1 MAAIAMMRSTISAIL
16 ATVAVAA
23 AAPRHDYAIRAV
35 PSSAVTIDDE
45 FWAPKLET
53 NRRVTI
59 PHILRENDAT
69 GRVANFEKAAG
80 KKQGA
85 YEGRRFNDTDVYKI
99 IEAASYSLALV
110 PDPGLSTRLD
120 ALIDL
125 IAASQE
131 KDGYLMPAR
140 TIDPAH
146 PAPGLGPERWAY
158 ENGSHEL
165 YNAGHLYEAAV
176 AHFQATGKRTLL
188 DVAIKN
194 ADLVAATFGPHGRQ
208 EVPGHEEIEIGLVKM
223 YRATGNAKYLDTAN
237 YFIAAR
243 GTAHPDMLPYAD
255 KAFEM
260 YNDRSYKQDQ
270 TPVVEQQRAVGH
282 AVRAMYLYA
291 GVADV
296 AALTSNDAYAAA
308 VDRLWQDVVSKRIYI
323 TGGLGSRGTTE
334 SFGENYELPNRTAYT
349 ETCASV
355 GNDLWNQRMFLLHG
369 DGKYVDVLERTLYNG
384 MLSGVSLAG
393 DTFFYQ
399 NPLESTGRAKRSA
412 YFDVACCP
420 ANLARL
426 MEQIPALVYAQT
438 GDALFVNLYVGSH
451 ATVTI
456 GGHRVAVRQETRYPW
471 SGDVALHVDPD
482 RAGAFTV
489 NVRIPG
495 WARNEPVPSD
505 LYRFDDDVKAAP
517 AIALS
522 RAARPAAGGANA
534 PVAAND
540 EPVAM
545 TIHDGYVSIHRT
557 WSKGDVV
564 KVTLPMPVR
573 RVAAHA
579 GVKDDEGKVALQRG
593 PLVYAFE
600 AVDNGG
606 AIGDLSLSRNTPL
619 SSAFRADLLRGV
631 TVITGAGARPL
642 VAVPYY
648 AWGNRGQGE
657 MAVWL
662 PQRSQ

>member
-1 MAAIAMMRSTISAIL
+1 MLMMRTVLIAVVATL
-16 ATVAVAA
+16 ATSVPPA
-23 AAPRHDYAIRAV
+23 HDYAIRAV
-35 PSSAVTIDDE
+35 PATAVKIEDQ

-53 NRRVTI
+53 NRTVTI
-59 PHILRENDAT
+59 PHILKQNEDT

-80 KKQGA
+80 RKPGP

-110 PDPGLSTRLD
+110 PDPALSRKVD
-120 ALIDL
+120 ALIEL

-146 PAPGLGPERWAY
+146 PAPGLGAERWTY

-165 YNAGHLYEAAV
+165 YNAGHLYEAGV
-176 AHFQATGKRTLL
+176 AHFQATGKKTLL
-188 DVAIKN
+188 DVAIRN
-194 ADLVAATFGPHGRQ
+194 ADLVAETFGPKGRQ
-208 EVPGHEEIEIGLVKM
+208 AVPGHEEIEIGLVKM
-223 YRATGNAKYLDTAN
+223 FRATGKQKYLGTAE
-237 YFIAAR
+237 YFIAER
-243 GTAHPDMLPYAD
+243 GRPHPDMKPYTE

-260 YNDRSYKQDQ
+260 YNERAYKQDHL
-270 TPVVEQQRAVGH
+270 PVAEQDRAVGH

-296 AALTSNDAYAAA
+296 AALTDSNAYAVAA
-308 VDRLWQDVVSKRIYI
+308 DRLWRDVVSRRIYI

-334 SFGENYELPNRTAYT
+334 SFGEDYELPNRTAYT

-369 DGKYVDVLERTLYNG
+369 EGRYIDVLERALYNG
-384 MLSGVSLAG
+384 VLSGVSVKG

-399 NPLESTGRAKRSA
+399 NPLESTGRAKRSE

-426 MEQIPALVYAQT
+426 LEQIPGLVYAQT
-438 GDALFVNLYVGSH
+438 DDTLFVNLYVTSR
-451 ATVTI
+451 AKVKV
-456 GGHRVAVRQETRYPW
+456 GGRNVEVRQETRYPW
-471 SGDVALHVDPD
+471 SGEVTLRVDPD
-482 RAGAFTV
+482 HDGIFGI
-489 NVRIPG
+489 NVRVPG
-495 WARNEPVPSD
+495 WARNEPVPGD
-505 LYRFDDDVKAAP
+505 LYRFDDDVKDVPAVSVAGDRGAP
-517 AIALS
+517 PS
-522 RAARPAAGGANA
+522 RQGRVLPGRSSQDPEASGGRPDIRN
-534 PVAAND
+534 
-540 EPVAM
+540 
-545 TIHDGYVSIHRT
+545 GYVRIRRA
-557 WSKGDVV
+557 WRKGDVV
-564 KVTLPMPVR
+564 TITLPMPVR

-579 GVKDDEGKVALQRG
+579 GVKDDEGKIALQRG

-606 AIGDLSLSRNTPL
+606 KISDLTIARDAKL
-619 SSAFRADLLRGV
+619 SSAFRADLLGGV
-631 TVITGAGARPL
+631 EVIAGTASRPV

-648 AWGNRGQGE
+648 AWGNRDQGE
-657 MAVWL
+657 MAVWVK
-662 PQRSQ
+662 R

>member
-1 MAAIAMMRSTISAIL
+1 MMRISIL
-16 ATVAVAA
+16 AVFATFAAVS
-23 AAPRHDYAIRAV
+23 AAPSHDYAIRAV
-35 PSSAVTIDDE
+35 PSTAVTIDDQ
-45 FWAPKLET
+45 FWAPKIAI
-53 NRRVTI
+53 NRTVTI
-59 PHILRENDAT
+59 PHILQENDAT

-80 KKQGA
+80 RKPGA

-110 PDPGLSTRLD
+110 PDPGLSARVD
-120 ALIDL
+120 ALIEL
-125 IAASQE
+125 IAESQQP
-131 KDGYLMPAR
+131 DGYLMPAR

-146 PAPGLGPERWAY
+146 PAPGLGSERWAY

-188 DVAIKN
+188 DVAIRN
-194 ADLVAATFGPHGRQ
+194 ADLVSATFGPKGRQ

-223 YRATGNAKYLDTAN
+223 FRATGNRTYLDTAN
-237 YFIAAR
+237 YFIGAR
-243 GTAHPDMLPYAD
+243 GMPHPDMRPYTD

-260 YNDRSYKQDQ
+260 YNERSYKQDQ
-270 TPVVEQQRAVGH
+270 APVVEQPRAVGH

-296 AALTSNDAYAAA
+296 AALTGNDAYAAA

-334 SFGENYELPNRTAYT
+334 SFGDDYELPNRTAYT

-369 DGKYVDVLERTLYNG
+369 DGKYIDVLERTLYNG
-384 MLSGVSLAG
+384 LLSGVSLAG

-438 GDALFVNLYVGSH
+438 DDALFVNLYVGSR
-451 ATVTI
+451 ATVKM
-456 GGHRVAVRQETRYPW
+456 GGRGVTVRQETRYPW

-482 RAGAFTV
+482 RPATFTV

-505 LYRFDDDVKAAP
+505 LYRFDDDVNEP
-517 AIALS
+517 PSIALIRENR
-522 RAARPAAGGANA
+522 RAKASTSAKASADRSAERPQPIAL
-534 PVAAND
+534 
-540 EPVAM
+540 
-545 TIHDGYVSIHRT
+545 TIRNGYVSIRRT
-557 WSKGDVV
+557 WRKGDVV
-564 KVTLPMPVR
+564 RITLPMPVR

-600 AVDNGG
+600 AVDNAGVFS
-606 AIGDLSLSRNTPL
+606 DLAL
-619 SSAFRADLLRGV
+619 SSKTALRSDFRAGLLGGV
-631 TVITGAGARPL
+631 VVITGTAARPP
-642 VAVPYY
+642 VAVPYF
-648 AWGNRGQGE
+648 AWGNRGPGE
-657 MAVWL
+657 MAVWIK
-662 PQRSQ
+662 RSPA

>member
-1 MAAIAMMRSTISAIL
+1 MTRMATLAVL
-16 ATVAVAA
+16 ATLA
-23 AAPRHDYAIRAV
+23 AAPAAPPHDYAIRAV
-35 PSSAVTIDDE
+35 PSTAVTIDDQ
-45 FWAPKLET
+45 FWAPKIEI
-53 NRRVTI
+53 NRTVTI
-59 PHILRENDAT
+59 PHILKENDAT

-80 KKQGA
+80 KKPGE

-110 PDPGLSTRLD
+110 PDPNLATRVD
-120 ALIDL
+120 ALIEL
-125 IAASQE
+125 IAESQQ

-188 DVAIKN
+188 DVAIRN
-194 ADLVAATFGPHGRQ
+194 ADLVAATFGPNGRQ

-223 YRATGNAKYLDTAN
+223 YRATGKSKYLDTAN

-243 GTAHPDMLPYAD
+243 GTPHRDMRPYTD

-260 YNDRSYKQDQ
+260 YNERSYKQDQ
-270 TPVVEQQRAVGH
+270 APVVEQQRAVGH
-282 AVRAMYLYA
+282 AVRAMYLYS
-291 GVADV
+291 GVADL
-296 AALTSNDAYAAA
+296 AALTRNDAYAAA

-334 SFGENYELPNRTAYT
+334 SFGEDYELPNRTAYT

-369 DGKYVDVLERTLYNG
+369 DGKYIDVLERTLYNG
-384 MLSGVSLAG
+384 LLSGVSLAG

-438 GDALFVNLYVGSH
+438 DDALFVNLYVGSQ
-451 ATVTI
+451 AALTL
-456 GGHRVAVRQETRYPW
+456 GGRRVVVRQATRYPW
-471 SGDVALHVDPD
+471 SGEVALHVDPD
-482 RAGAFTV
+482 RAGEFTV

-505 LYRFDDDVKAAP
+505 LYRFDDDVKAVP
-517 AIALS
+517 AIALR
-522 RAARPAAGGANA
+522 RAGASSER
-534 PVAAND
+534 D
-540 EPVAM
+540 EPIAL
-545 TIHDGYVSIHRT
+545 TIRNGYVSIRRMWT
-557 WSKGDVV
+557 KGDVV
-564 KVTLPMPVR
+564 RITLPMPVR
-573 RVAAHA
+573 RVAAHV

-593 PLVYAFE
+593 PLVYALE
-600 AVDNGG
+600 AVDNAGSVS
-606 AIGDLSLSRNTPL
+606 DLALSREVAL
-619 SSAFRADLLRGV
+619 KSDFRADLLGGV
-631 TVITGAGARPL
+631 AVITGAASRPFM
-642 VAVPYY
+642 AVPYY

-657 MAVWL
+657 MAVWIKRR
-662 PQRSQ
+662 PGVN